1 LQQAQTQAS
10 RSLFTPGHGLDTE
23 SHLHRQQQQQYHQP
37 NLSVNTGVSLGVDLS
52 NDVVGKSGIRG
63 MAIKTKV
70 ANAKANARVK
80 ASSTS
85 GHSRSYSHSNGT
97 LSVIAGNGS
106 PIPPSSPSS
115 LAHSLSRGSP
125 HHDDRSGSGSESGS
139 AAASPSFE
147 LHSGDYVNTTATSSG
162 NVGGGGVPRNGM
174 DHHHVGFMGL
184 AATAGPRM
192 NMSSGGMNMGDGGC
206 ATVNMAGMAYGGPGH
221 ANGNAMMMMMM

>member
-1 LQQAQTQAS
+1 MTS
-10 RSLFTPGHGLDTE
+10 DM
-23 SHLHRQQQQQYHQP
+23 
-37 NLSVNTGVSLGVDLS
+37 
-52 NDVVGKSGIRG
+52 VGKSNIRG

-80 ASSTS
+80 ASSSS

-97 LSVIAGNGS
+97 GSPSHSSNSTHDSPTSISAITGNGS
-106 PIPPSSPSS
+106 PIPSSSPS
-115 LAHSLSRGSP
+115 LADLLSRGSP
-125 HHDDRSGSGSESGS
+125 HHDDRSGSRSGSESGS

-147 LHSGDYVNTTATSSG
+147 LHSGDYVNTTASSSS

-184 AATAGPRM
+184 APTAGPGM
-192 NMSSGGMNMGDGGC
+192 NMSSGGMNMGGGGC
-206 ATVNMAGMAYGGPGH
+206 AAVNMAGMAYGGPGH

>member
-1 LQQAQTQAS
+1 M
-10 RSLFTPGHGLDTE
+10 GGLDLT
-23 SHLHRQQQQQYHQP
+23 S
-37 NLSVNTGVSLGVDLS
+37 DM
-52 NDVVGKSGIRG
+52 VGKSNIRG

-97 LSVIAGNGS
+97 GSPSHSSNDSPTSLSVIAGNGS

>member
-1 LQQAQTQAS
+1 
-10 RSLFTPGHGLDTE
+10 
-23 SHLHRQQQQQYHQP
+23 
-37 NLSVNTGVSLGVDLS
+37 
-52 NDVVGKSGIRG
+52 
-63 MAIKTKV
+63 
-70 ANAKANARVK
+70 
-80 ASSTS
+80 
-85 GHSRSYSHSNGT
+85 
-97 LSVIAGNGS
+97 VIAGNGS

-125 HHDDRSGSGSESGS
+125 HHDDRSGSRSGSESGS

-162 NVGGGGVPRNGM
+162 NVVGGGGVPRNGM